1 MQGDAEERGEPR
13 KVQSR
18 QKSKKKEERQADAD
32 GTRRQRSD
40 LDAHEAPPA
49 RYARNSEKGGR

>member
-1 MQGDAEERGEPR
+1 MGGAEESPVPPEIE
-13 KVQSR
+13 
-18 QKSKKKEERQADAD
+18 KKEERQADAD

-49 RYARNSEKGGR
+49 RYARNSEKGGI